1 MILNAK
7 KLIVVFLLSSFMLA
21 DNYTQ
26 PTNEQWEQI
35 LNEVAQIIW
44 QQAMDAKE
52 AVINLLIII

>member
-35 LNEVAQIIW
+35 LNEVAKIIW
-44 QQAMDAKE
+44 LQAIDEK
-52 AVINLLIII
+52 